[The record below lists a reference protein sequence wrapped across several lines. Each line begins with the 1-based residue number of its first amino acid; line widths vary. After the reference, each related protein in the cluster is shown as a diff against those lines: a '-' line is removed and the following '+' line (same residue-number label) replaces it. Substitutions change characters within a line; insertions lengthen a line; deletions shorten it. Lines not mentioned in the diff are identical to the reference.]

1 MSLFWALVAVMCGL
15 FTAFLGAYVTRTV
28 TGLAVALWLGPVGI
42 TFALSLTGVSLPS
55 PPVAWLTLPLIKF
68 LLGLTLF
75 LVGFMLWRVAL
86 AVSLATYLAWVT
98 SSVLHG
104 QLWGPPPEFITL
116 TMVIVLTPLI
126 YVLNRDLP
134 GISMSILGGTLVAS
148 ALTPYAGLTPS
159 WCVGLAV
166 ILTASVRV
174 VRSASPNPLKLKR
187 GFKVTQSGRRSSS
200 LV

>member
-1 MSLFWALVAVMCGL
+1 MFWALIAVVCGL
-15 FTAFLGAYVTRTV
+15 FTAFLGAYVTRIV
-28 TGLAVALWLGPVGI
+28 TGLAVALWLGPVSV
-42 TFALSLTGVSLPS
+42 TFALSLTGVSLP
-55 PPVAWLTLPLIKF
+55 PPPAAWLTLPLIRF

-98 SSVLHG
+98 LSALHYR
-104 QLWGPPPEFITL
+104 LWGLPPEFIAL
-116 TMVIVLTPLI
+116 TMVTALTPII
-126 YVLNRDLP
+126 YVLNRVLP
-134 GISMSILGGTLVAS
+134 SISMAVLGGALVAS
-148 ALTPYAGLTPS
+148 ALTPYVGLTLS

-166 ILTASVRV
+166 TLTASVKALKNAP
-174 VRSASPNPLKLKR
+174 SNPLKLKR

>member
-1 MSLFWALVAVMCGL
+1 MLGALIAVICGL
-15 FTAFLGAYVTRTV
+15 FAAFLGAYVTRTI
-28 TGLAVALWLGPVGI
+28 TGLAVALWLGPISI
-42 TFALSLTGVSLPS
+42 TFALSLTGVSLP
-55 PPVAWLTLPLIKF
+55 PPPAAWITLPLVKF

-75 LVGFMLWRVAL
+75 LVGFMLWRAAL

-98 SSVLHG
+98 LSALHD
-104 QLWGPPPEFITL
+104 QSWALPPELIAL
-116 TMVIVLTPLI
+116 TMVITLTPII
-126 YVLNRDLP
+126 YILNRDLP
-134 GISMSILGGTLVAS
+134 GISMAILGGTLVAS

-166 ILTASVRV
+166 ILTASVKA
-174 VRSASPNPLKLKR
+174 VRGASPNPLKLKR

>member
-1 MSLFWALVAVMCGL
+1 MFWALIAVMCGL
-15 FTAFLGAYVTRTV
+15 FTAFLGVYITRTV
-28 TGLAVALWLGPVGI
+28 TGLAVALWLGPVSV
-42 TFALSLTGVSLPS
+42 TFALSLADVSLPS
-55 PPVAWLTLPLIKF
+55 PPMAWFTLPLIRF

-98 SSVLHG
+98 LSALHYR
-104 QLWGPPPEFITL
+104 LWGLPPEFIAL
-116 TMVIVLTPLI
+116 TMVTALTPII
-126 YVLNRDLP
+126 YVLNRALP
-134 GISMSILGGTLVAS
+134 SISMAILGGALVAS
-148 ALTPYAGLTPS
+148 ALTPYVGLTLS

-166 ILTASVRV
+166 ILTASVKA
-174 VRSASPNPLKLKR
+174 VRNAPSNPLKLKR